1 MWLYFDFVSSPV
13 PILQRVLTSK
23 GIKDNFPSLSNL
35 LDDVWVGWLHC
46 AVSVGIE
53 TLSFLYSDCLLLII
67 HYQINSH
74 RFFSTVSLPPT
85 GGKPLMKVSSKLKE
99 VLKEHI
105 SKMELRLHEEQKKVN
120 HPWHWCIS
128 LWLWGE
134 TVRLVALW
142 PCCLVTLSLLYCLV
156 PSNAAVVFAL
166 LPCCLVTVWL
176 LLYCL
181 LTAFPQVSQLKRL
194 SKAQES
200 LMSEEEKRKRRKLRK
215 VSDRL
220 WRLHT

>member
-1 MWLYFDFVSSPV
+1 MNRLYWRKIGLEWAKIQTCYQGSRDRYFRSRHYSCKNSSNP
-13 PILQRVLTSK
+13 
-23 GIKDNFPSLSNL
+23 
-35 LDDVWVGWLHC
+35 C
-46 AVSVGIE
+46 SVGIE

-120 HPWHWCIS
+120 HPWHCCIS

-142 PCCLVTLSLLYCLV
+142 PCCLVTLWLLYCLV

-181 LTAFPQVSQLKRL
+181 PTGLTA
-194 SKAQES
+194 QETVQGTG
-200 LMSEEEKRKRRKLRK
+200 EPHVRGRKKEEKKVEKSKR
-215 VSDRL
+215 
-220 WRLHT
+220 